1 MGLNAWSSEPF
12 NPLEFT
18 VSFVFNNDQ
27 DIFHIRLKELEL
39 QAERIV
45 DPGLKTRPVA
55 IISSPHPSG
64 TIVSLS
70 PEAEEE
76 GLFHGMKVSIVR
88 EMSHGVQLLPYNQS
102 LYAKVNRYVYQS
114 ISMFTPIVEPEGVD
128 GFYLD
133 MSGMRAIRGHVQN
146 TGLSIIHRIQEQT
159 SLSGVVGISVNKLV
173 SRIVTSVVPETIH
186 EVQGGNEAKFLS
198 PLKPLVLPTVKEKPV
213 HRLLR
218 FLWVEQVSHIQSMVG
233 QPDEFR
239 TLFGMFSVQLAREAK
254 GQDSS
259 IVKPPQ
265 LRDHILEQTV
275 LPEDTN
281 DEMVLHAIVKD
292 LAEQVAFKL
301 RKRHQLA
308 DKVRLEIH
316 YTDGHQRHRVG
327 KIKGIDDSSVIAVCR
342 RLFDKANERRNR
354 VRTILIDACE
364 FRPYVDQA
372 NLFMTEAS
380 RNMAVSKAVEK
391 VRLKYGVRSLQ
402 TADVFQALG
411 RV

>member
-1 MGLNAWSSEPF
+1 MIARD
-12 NPLEFT
+12 
-18 VSFVFNNDQ
+18 V
-27 DIFHIRLKELEL
+27 FHIRLKELEL
-39 QAERIV
+39 QAERII
-45 DPGLKTRPVA
+45 DPGLKTCPVA
-55 IISSPHPSG
+55 IISSSHPTG

-88 EMSHGVQLLPYNQS
+88 KMSHGVQLLPYNQS
-102 LYAKVNRYVYQS
+102 LYARVNRYVYQS

-146 TGLSIIHRIQEQT
+146 TGLSIIQRIQEQT
-159 SLSGVVGISVNKLV
+159 SLSGMVGISINKLV
-173 SRIVTSVVPETIH
+173 SRIVTSVVPEAIH
-186 EVQGGNEAKFLS
+186 EVQGGEEAQFLS
-198 PLKPLVLPTVKEKPV
+198 PLKPPVLPTVQEKPV

-218 FLWVEQVSHIQSMVG
+218 FLCVEQVSHIQSMAG
-233 QPDEFR
+233 QPNEFR
-239 TLFGMFSVQLAREAK
+239 TFFGVHAVQLSREAK
-254 GQDSS
+254 GEDSS

-281 DEMVLHAIVKD
+281 DENILHAMVKD

-301 RKRHQLA
+301 RKRYQVA
-308 DKVRLEIH
+308 NKVRLELH
-316 YTDGHQRHRVG
+316 YADGHQRGRMG
-327 KIKGIDDSSVIAVCR
+327 RIIGIDDMSVIAVCR

-354 VRTILIDACE
+354 IRSILIDASE

-372 NLFMTEAS
+372 NLFMTEES